1 MSLSFLIV
9 SVLLALARS
18 EEVTEEDDV
27 MVLTDGNFDGVIEG
41 NQFVLVEFY
50 APWCGHCKALA
61 PEYAKAAKQLKEEGA
76 EPKLAKV
83 DATVQT
89 KLAEKFKVQ
98 GYPTLK
104 FFKNGNAVEYQGGRT
119 ATEIVNWLK
128 KKTGPATKV
137 LTTTDE
143 ATAFTASADVVV
155 VGHFVDAES
164 ENAKVYVSVADG
176 IDDIPFGQISDAE
189 VAKGLELA
197 DNSIVL
203 FKQFDEERMAFEGKI
218 DKEEITNFIKANQ
231 LPLVSE
237 FTQES
242 APKIFGG
249 AITTHNLLFI
259 KKSDESFNKI
269 FEDFKKAAVE
279 FKGKVLFIYID
290 ADTQENQRV
299 MEFFGLKAEDCPDYR
314 IIKMSEDMAKYKP
327 DTKDLSTESVISFT
341 QKVVSGEVKRHLN
354 SEDVPDDWNKNPVT
368 VLVGKN
374 FREVALDAKKKVF
387 VEFYAPWCGHC
398 KQLAPIYEELGKKFA
413 DRDDIVIAKMD
424 STANEVEEV
433 KVSGFPTLK
442 YFPDDKEEN
451 ILDYNGDRTLEAM
464 AKFIE
469 SGGKDAGGAGDEEDL
484 SEEEIEEEEEDQEQ
498 EEVDASSAEKK
509 DEL

>member
-1 MSLSFLIV
+1 MHLAFLV
-9 SVLLALARS
+9 VTVFLALGHS
-18 EEVTEEDDV
+18 EEVKEEEGV
-27 MVLTDGNFDGVIEG
+27 LVLTNDNFDGVIGG

-61 PEYAKAAKQLKEEGA
+61 PEYAKAAKQLKDEGA
-76 EPKLAKV
+76 DPKLGKV
-83 DATVQT
+83 DATVET

-104 FFKNGNAVEYQGGRT
+104 FFKNGNPVEYQGGRT

-128 KKTGPATKV
+128 KKTGPATTV
-137 LTTTDE
+137 LATGEE
-143 ATAFTASADVVV
+143 AEKFTASADVVV
-155 VGHFVDAES
+155 VAHFVDGES
-164 ENAKVYVSVADG
+164 ESAKIYVSVADG
-176 IDDIPFGQISDAE
+176 IDDVPFGVISDAE
-189 VAKGLELA
+189 VAKGLA
-197 DNSIVL
+197 MTDKAIVL
-203 FKQFDEERMAFEGKI
+203 FKQFDEERMTYEGKI
-218 DKEEITNFIKANQ
+218 DQGDITNFIKANQ

-249 AITTHNLLFI
+249 TITTHNLLFI
-259 KKSDESFNKI
+259 KKSDESFKKI
-269 FEDFKKAAVE
+269 FGDFKKAAVE
-279 FKGKVLFIYID
+279 FKGQVLFIYID

-299 MEFFGLKAEDCPDYR
+299 MEFFGLKAENCPDYR

-327 DTKDLSTESVISFT
+327 DTKDVSTESIISFT
-341 QKVVSGEVKRHLN
+341 RKVVNGEAKRHLN
-354 SEDVPDDWNKNPVT
+354 TEDIPDDWDKNPVT

-374 FREVALDAKKKVF
+374 FREVALDANRKVF

-398 KQLAPIYEELGKKFA
+398 KQLTPIYEELGKKYA
-413 DRDDIVIAKMD
+413 DRDDVVIAKMD
-424 STANEVEEV
+424 ATANEVEEV

-451 ILDYNGDRTLEAM
+451 ILDYNGERTLEAM
-464 AKFIE
+464 AKFID
-469 SGGKDAGGAGDEEDL
+469 SDGKDAVGATEDDDL

-498 EEVDASSAEKK
+498 EEVDASSAEKR